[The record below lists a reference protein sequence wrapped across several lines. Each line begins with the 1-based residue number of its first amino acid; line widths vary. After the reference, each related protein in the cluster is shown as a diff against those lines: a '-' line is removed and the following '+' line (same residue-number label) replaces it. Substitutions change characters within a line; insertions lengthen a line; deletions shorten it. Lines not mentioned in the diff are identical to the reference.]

1 MTSPRRR
8 LLFAIL
14 LGCAFCPW
22 LHLSAQSNSPDMGFV
37 QRWLA
42 TNSGVDSLQ
51 IDFTQTRRMR
61 SVKLPVRQNGTL
73 WLDYGAHRFRWQTG
87 DPAQTIVVSQG
98 KNILILRTPMKRYEI
113 RPAGSGGAP
122 GMAALANGFPRTLAE
137 FQQRYRVLEV
147 SPQANTKRIVTRPL
161 GAGGRGVETFTFVV
175 DGSHHRLLG
184 IEIDLEDGSS
194 VNTVFSRV
202 QTNVGLAR
210 DLFKPSLEGY
220 TETKF

>member
-1 MTSPRRR
+1 MPSSRCC
-8 LLFAIL
+8 LLLAIL
-14 LGCAFCPW
+14 MGAACC
-22 LHLSAQSNSPDMGFV
+22 LSHSLFAQSNSPDMGVV

-42 TNSGVDSLQ
+42 TNSGVGSLQ

-61 SVKLPVRQNGTL
+61 SVKVPVRQDGTL
-73 WLDYGAHRFRWQTG
+73 WLDYASHRFRWQTG
-87 DPAQTIVVSQG
+87 DPAQTIVVSLG
-98 KNILILRTPMKRYEI
+98 KNILIMRTPMKRYEI

-122 GMAALANGFPRTLAE
+122 GMAALANGFPRTLEE
-137 FQQRYRVLEV
+137 FQQRYRVLEIR
-147 SPQANTKRIVTRPL
+147 PEANTKRIVTRPL

-194 VNTVFSRV
+194 VNTVFRRV
-202 QTNVGLAR
+202 QTNVAMPR
-210 DLFKPSLEGY
+210 DLFKPSLDGY